1 MAKKFIKKDTPK
13 PPPLKPQMG
22 NDSKDRKVKEPP
34 DQSDGLQEN
43 GLPWKHQGYLTGDSA
58 VF

>member
-34 DQSDGLQEN
+34 DQSDEL
-43 GLPWKHQGYLTGDSA
+43 
-58 VF
+58 